1 MAKTGK
7 YLDKAY
13 LRGEIMDYKD
23 ATLPLST
30 SALQYGIGCFAGIRG
45 YKQANGSIGIFRL
58 QDHAKRL
65 AKSAQ
70 MLKFTVGLTPED
82 IADKI
87 RQLMV
92 ANAPEG
98 NADIY
103 IRPFIYKSDTILG
116 PSLSGEFD
124 LGIYMLEID
133 EYLDTNKG
141 LSVGVSSWM
150 RVPDNS
156 IPSRSKATGVYINAA
171 LAIDETTGN
180 GYDSAIMLDGQGNV
194 PEGSVMNIFI
204 VKNNQLITPG
214 LGGNLLEGITRR
226 SVVEL
231 AEQSVIDIVERDV
244 KRSELYNA
252 DEVFFSGTATEIA
265 WVSAVDRRE
274 ISSEIGPIAKKL
286 QTEFKSVVRGQ
297 HNLSADWLDIIKL

>member
-1 MAKTGK
+1 
-7 YLDKAY
+7 
-13 LRGEIMDYKD
+13 
-23 ATLPLST
+23 
-30 SALQYGIGCFAGIRG
+30 
-45 YKQANGSIGIFRL
+45 
-58 QDHAKRL
+58 
-65 AKSAQ
+65 
-70 MLKFTVGLTPED
+70 
-82 IADKI
+82 
-87 RQLMV
+87 
-92 ANAPEG
+92 
-98 NADIY
+98 
-103 IRPFIYKSDTILG
+103 
-116 PSLSGEFD
+116 
-124 LGIYMLEID
+124 
-133 EYLDTNKG
+133 
-141 LSVGVSSWM
+141 
-150 RVPDNS
+150 
-156 IPSRSKATGVYINAA
+156 
-171 LAIDETTGN
+171 
-180 GYDSAIMLDGQGNV
+180 
-194 PEGSVMNIFI
+194 MNIFI